1 MGSLEEI
8 KIKGVPVKL
17 KGEDYHIKF
26 DLNSFAELE
35 DKYGSIEKAMIK
47 FRGEI
52 VKDAN
57 GVAIVARDAK
67 DEVIIDKKTG
77 KPQLKRSFSIKL
89 LRTILWAGLIHQN
102 PNLTEMEV
110 GAMLDF
116 DDLIPV
122 MEKVADAI
130 DIAMPKL
137 TKEEKAAAD
146 RAIKLEEAREEE
158 AIKVEKVETPGVIK
172 SDQPANFTTEAEK

>member
-17 KGEDYHIKF
+17 KGEDYYIKF

-57 GVAIVARDAK
+57 GVK